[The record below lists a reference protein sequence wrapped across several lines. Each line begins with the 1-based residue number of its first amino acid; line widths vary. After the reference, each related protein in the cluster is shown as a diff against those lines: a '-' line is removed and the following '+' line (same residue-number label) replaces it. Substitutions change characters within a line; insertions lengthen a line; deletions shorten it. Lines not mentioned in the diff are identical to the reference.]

1 MVLRWLVVALAAVDG
16 KKRERHGADVASWV
30 RDRTHHLN
38 ASEEAG
44 DESRFAGTYECPD
57 TGEAYSAAFL
67 CTRAVFLKS
76 EVAEKRLF
84 EGAANMEGA
93 SNAMFRKNRLLKTVD
108 MFDFFIEH
116 LSCAAV
122 NPSGRA
128 RDDVVVI
135 MPYYATAG
143 GDSGHS
149 ALESRR
155 AYLKLTLESLKP
167 TFPKYTVCVAT
178 EPDHAYVTDAANGLG
193 FYDQAL
199 QHDPRWAGFKFVFY
213 TESDQ
218 ILHVRDVN
226 QLLHIAGNGAVPN
239 HVLPHRVMPAPR
251 RRDMGP
257 EPLDWTGHPGADS
270 LNAESGDAPKKPGK
284 AKARRGFRHAPGAMA
299 LAEFALNDAKA
310 LHRVVDVT
318 KASCC
323 FDRAACAQHRPLEER
338 PRPRR
343 RALPDRRPGVEPERR
358 GAGRPFAL
366 IAGEGNFLRQHFRV
380 CAVNADAR
388 DFCHDQK
395 APRRC

>member
-116 LSCAAV
+116 LSWYERRFKADADSLRARTLRRLREWTYHDSAAV

-167 TFPKYTVCVAT
+167 TFPKYTRFDIT
-178 EPDHAYVTDAANGLG
+178 KPSRLG
-193 FYDQAL
+193 FATLYTAQQAL

-310 LHRVVDVT
+310 LHRVIADP
-318 KASCC
+318 ASSPS
-323 FDRAACAQHRPLEER
+323 DEA
-338 PRPRR
+338 
-343 RALPDRRPGVEPERR
+343 PGDS
-358 GAGRPFAL
+358 FAL
-366 IAGEGNFLRQHFRV
+366 IAGEGNSLRQHFRV

>member
-116 LSCAAV
+116 LSWYERRFKADADSLRARTLRRLREWTYHDSAAV

-128 RDDVVVI
+128 HDDVVVI

-178 EPDHAYVTDAANGLG
+178 EPDPPTDAATASASTRLKRFDITKPSRLG
-193 FYDQAL
+193 RHAYTAQQAL

-213 TESDQ
+213 GSDQ
-218 ILHVRDVN
+218 IL
-226 QLLHIAGNGAVPN
+226 
-239 HVLPHRVMPAPR
+239 
-251 RRDMGP
+251 
-257 EPLDWTGHPGADS
+257 T
-270 LNAESGDAPKKPGK
+270 LNAESGDAPKRPGK

-310 LHRVVDVT
+310 LHRVIADP
-318 KASCC
+318 ASSPS
-323 FDRAACAQHRPLEER
+323 DEAPGDLRAHRGRAA
-338 PRPRR
+338 
-343 RALPDRRPGVEPERR
+343 RR
-358 GAGRPFAL
+358 GA
-366 IAGEGNFLRQHFRV
+366 
-380 CAVNADAR
+380 CAAADAR
-388 DFCHDQK
+388 D
-395 APRRC
+395 ATTRRRPGAGP